1 MKVETHLPLGKVDPG
16 LREPDVTLDLSSV
29 FDAARMLDDVGYDGM
44 VLTETK
50 EDPFMVLSLAAQA
63 TKMISLTTAVAL
75 AFPRSPTVTAMSA
88 WTLQRLSQ
96 GRFILGLGT
105 QVKGHIQR
113 RFGVPWSAPGPW
125 MREYVQA
132 VRAVWDCWQNGTP
145 LDFHGQHYDLTLM
158 VPLFNPGPIEHP
170 HIPIHLAAVNPYM
183 CQIAGEVADGMRP
196 HPICTRNYLQDV
208 MLPAIRKGAGK
219 AGRSADRLEVCASP
233 LLITGPNEEALEQRR
248 RNVRARISFY
258 ASTRTYRAVFEHHG
272 WGDLVPELSLL
283 SRQQRWEEMPQQIT
297 DDMLETIAV
306 VGTYDHIAERVWK
319 RYEGLA
325 TRIEFSIPV
334 DGPAGREQL
343 QTCVRDIQRGFPES

>member
-29 FDAARMLDDVGYDGM
+29 YEEARSLDDADYDGM

-50 EDPFMVLSLAAQA
+50 EDPFMVLTIAAQA
-63 TKMISLTTAVAL
+63 TKKISLTTAVAL
-75 AFPRSPTVTAMSA
+75 AFPRSPTVTALSA
-88 WTLQRLSQ
+88 WTLQRHSQ

-113 RFGVPWSAPGPW
+113 RYGVPWSAPGLW

-132 VRAVWDCWQNGTP
+132 VRAVWDCWQNGTQ
-145 LDFHGQHYDLTLM
+145 LDFHGEHYDLTLM

-170 HIPIHLAAVNPYM
+170 QIPIHLAAVNPYM
-183 CQIAGEVADGMRP
+183 CQISGEVADGMRP
-196 HPICTRNYLQDV
+196 HPICTRKYLQDV
-208 MLPAIRKGAGK
+208 MLPAIQKGANK
-219 AGRSADRLEVCASP
+219 AGRSADAIEVCASP
-233 LLITGPNEEALEQRR
+233 LLVTAPNEEALEQRI

-297 DDMLETIAV
+297 DEMLETIAV
-306 VGTYDHIAERVWK
+306 VGTYDQIAERVWK
-319 RYEGLA
+319 RYEGVA
-325 TRIEFSIPV
+325 ARVEFSIPV
-334 DGPAGREQL
+334 DGPDGRKQL
-343 QTCVRDIQRGFPES
+343 QACVRDIQQGFTS

>member
-16 LREPDVTLDLSSV
+16 LREPDVALDLSSV
-29 FDAARMLDDVGYDGM
+29 FDAARMLDDVDYDGM

-63 TKMISLTTAVAL
+63 TKKISLTTAVAL

-113 RFGVPWSAPGPW
+113 RFGVQWSAPGPW

-145 LDFHGQHYDLTLM
+145 LDFHGDHYDLTLM
-158 VPLFNPGPIEHP
+158 VPLFNPGPIGHP
-170 HIPIHLAAVNPYM
+170 NIPIHLAAVNSYM

-196 HPICTRNYLQDV
+196 HPICTRNYLQNV
-208 MLPAIRKGAGK
+208 MLPAIRKGANK
-219 AGRSADRLEVCASP
+219 AGRSADQIEVCASP
-233 LLITGPNEEALEQRR
+233 LLVTAPNEEALEQRR

-272 WGDLVPELSLL
+272 WGDLVPELSSL

-306 VGTYDHIAERVWK
+306 VGTYDHIAEQVWK

-334 DGPAGREQL
+334 DGPTGREQL
-343 QTCVRDIQRGFPES
+343 QTCVRDIQRGFALS